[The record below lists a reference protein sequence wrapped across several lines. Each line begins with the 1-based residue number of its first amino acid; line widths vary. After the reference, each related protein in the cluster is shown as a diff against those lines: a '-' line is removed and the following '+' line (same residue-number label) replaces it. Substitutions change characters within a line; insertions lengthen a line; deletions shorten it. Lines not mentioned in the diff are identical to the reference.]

1 MIRLAAVVS
10 AVVLLIVPVRTMPVH
25 VVIVPASAGL
35 LLAAFGIVMLWRWAV
50 TVAACVFLTDYAL
63 ALSLAG
69 APVGLVPAAGFGF
82 ALLGLLHSLEL
93 ARCARRA
100 SVHAGVARSQLAGWI
115 VFLAATAAAVTLA
128 MIAAI
133 GVAPALPFPAA
144 PILAAAGALGVVL
157 ALAAALRPWG
167 RT

>member
-1 MIRLAAVVS
+1 MIRFAAVVS
-10 AVVLLIVPVRTMPVH
+10 TIVLLVVPLWTMPMH
-25 VVIVPASAGL
+25 VVIVPGAVGL
-35 LLAAFGIVMLWRWAV
+35 LLAAFGIVTLWRWPA
-50 TVAACVFLTDYAL
+50 TVAACVFLCDYAL
-63 ALSLAG
+63 ALSVAA
-69 APVGLVPAAGFGF
+69 APVGLLPAAGFGV

-115 VFLAATAAAVTLA
+115 VFLAGTAAAVTLA
-128 MIAAI
+128 MIAAV